1 MKRKCTE
8 LVYEWQCPPCWHSF
22 AHAMELFIMD
32 AFVDL
37 FITMCI
43 VINTVFMAMD
53 HAGMSNELAN
63 VLIVGNYVRRLYFC
77 NWFTAK

>member
-63 VLIVGNYVRRLYFC
+63 VLIVGNYVRRL
-77 NWFTAK
+77 